1 MAETF
6 REIGTPESR
15 ASQST
20 PKRAFDQGFDGNGGT
35 VPTVREARLDD
46 SADGVC
52 KAAGTRLRAGAGFSG
67 LVGPTFWDRAL
78 ETPQWINRDYAAP
91 SSNLSRS
98 YSADKSKELVRPP
111 LHAGILLG
119 AGRSRLK
126 NRFSRQLLRLEIRA
140 TRQSRPSLRAPTTT
154 EIAKKKLA
162 QTAHKRDASGGLF
175 RGSRLLSKATY
186 GEDRCG
192 ADAARQRAQ
201 HRPGGLHSGGV
212 PTWLRLRSEG
222 R

>member
-20 PKRAFDQGFDGNGGT
+20 PKRAFDQRFDVKRGGT

-46 SADGVC
+46 SAGGVC

-67 LVGPTFWDRAL
+67 PVGPTFWDRAL

-126 NRFSRQLLRLEIRA
+126 NRFSRQLLRREIRA
-140 TRQSRPSLRAPTTT
+140 TRQSRRSLRARTTT
-154 EIAKKKLA
+154 EIGKKNW
-162 QTAHKRDASGGLF
+162 HKPRASGAPVKGC
-175 RGSRLLSKATY
+175 SV
-186 GEDRCG
+186 
-192 ADAARQRAQ
+192 ARDC
-201 HRPGGLHSGGV
+201 
-212 PTWLRLRSEG
+212 
-222 R
+222 